1 MPAPNQF
8 VEMHRWSSP
17 VERYCEKTKQT
28 IPGAPLEFAEF
39 STVVQSME
47 ITIPEVMEGGRK
59 YNITTEMKI
68 ELDKQFWENA
78 NRPDDPIR
86 EIKAAL
92 LKAIQDYQ
100 KNGGSIL
107 KKDESAERSI
117 TADADVKQDTKLHG
131 AVSSSQDIDISLGG
145 AIFKGVV
152 EGLEVSDPR
161 RPGCR
166 PIPLV
171 ALRLTRSLRS
181 QGILAGVSEIVGKA
195 IEAIPAVKTHL
206 EVLQELQLQQQL
218 AIETSLQMSI
228 ANQEAHRAASS
239 IAAVSSRPLSPPPPS
254 PPRPPSPPPQS
265 SPPQPRPPPPT
276 ATLSATLSAT
286 TQVALAGQYAMSQN
300 AVNTVKQLTEI
311 ETQAMVDLAGC
322 AKGSG
327 GNDRARSRVAACC
340 CCSVASKVSG
350 SVWCGATALHAPSS
364 SSLLSPP
371 TLLPLSQLR
380 RHHLRALRVGLAFP
394 PPPPPLSLKPSSPS
408 PIGRMSRSA
417 AR

>member
-68 ELDKQFWENA
+68 ELDKNFWENE

-92 LKAIQDYQ
+92 RKAIQDYQ

-107 KKDESAERSI
+107 KKAKAAGSRDNKEPAESDDAGSII
-117 TADADVKQDTKLHG
+117 TADVSQDTHLTG
-131 AVSSSQDIDISLGG
+131 SGSATQDIDISLGG
-145 AIFKGVV
+145 AIFKGVA

-228 ANQEAHRAASS
+228 ANQEARRLLHCRRFEPSTVTATAEPTPSTVTTT
-239 IAAVSSRPLSPPPPS
+239 AVE
-254 PPRPPSPPPQS
+254 
-265 SPPQPRPPPPT
+265 PPT
-276 ATLSATLSAT
+276 ATPAATHRHPLRHP
-286 TQVALAGQYAMSQN
+286 LRHHAG
-300 AVNTVKQLTEI
+300 
-311 ETQAMVDLAGC
+311 
-322 AKGSG
+322 
-327 GNDRARSRVAACC
+327 RARRPVRDEPKRGQHGEAAH
-340 CCSVASKVSG
+340 G
-350 SVWCGATALHAPSS
+350 D
-364 SSLLSPP
+364 
-371 TLLPLSQLR
+371 
-380 RHHLRALRVGLAFP
+380 
-394 PPPPPLSLKPSSPS
+394 
-408 PIGRMSRSA
+408 
-417 AR
+417 

>member
-39 STVVQSME
+39 STVAQSME

-145 AIFKGVV
+145 AIFKGVA

-228 ANQEAHRAASS
+228 ANQEARRLLHCRRFEPSTVTATAEPTPSTVTTT
-239 IAAVSSRPLSPPPPS
+239 AVE
-254 PPRPPSPPPQS
+254 
-265 SPPQPRPPPPT
+265 PPT
-276 ATLSATLSAT
+276 ATPAATHRHPLRHP
-286 TQVALAGQYAMSQN
+286 LRHHAG
-300 AVNTVKQLTEI
+300 
-311 ETQAMVDLAGC
+311 
-322 AKGSG
+322 
-327 GNDRARSRVAACC
+327 RARRPVRDEPKRGQHGEAAH
-340 CCSVASKVSG
+340 G
-350 SVWCGATALHAPSS
+350 D
-364 SSLLSPP
+364 
-371 TLLPLSQLR
+371 
-380 RHHLRALRVGLAFP
+380 
-394 PPPPPLSLKPSSPS
+394 
-408 PIGRMSRSA
+408 
-417 AR
+417 